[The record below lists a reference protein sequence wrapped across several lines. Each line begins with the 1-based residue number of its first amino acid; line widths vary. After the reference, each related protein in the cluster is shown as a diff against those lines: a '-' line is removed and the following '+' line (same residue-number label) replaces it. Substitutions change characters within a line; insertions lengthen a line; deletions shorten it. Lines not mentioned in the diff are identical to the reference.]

1 MAEKKG
7 FEPLIRYR
15 IHTFQ
20 ACSFDHSDTF
30 PQDFTQGKI
39 KGAIVPHARQ
49 LVNCGLERY
58 RLNIQ
63 LVGSSSTGGG
73 GWGRLVAGL
82 LR

>member
-20 ACSFDHSDTF
+20 ACSFDHSVTF

-39 KGAIVPHARQ
+39 KGAIVTQVRE
-49 LVNCGLERY
+49 LVNC
-58 RLNIQ
+58 I
-63 LVGSSSTGGG
+63 T
-73 GWGRLVAGL
+73 
-82 LR
+82 